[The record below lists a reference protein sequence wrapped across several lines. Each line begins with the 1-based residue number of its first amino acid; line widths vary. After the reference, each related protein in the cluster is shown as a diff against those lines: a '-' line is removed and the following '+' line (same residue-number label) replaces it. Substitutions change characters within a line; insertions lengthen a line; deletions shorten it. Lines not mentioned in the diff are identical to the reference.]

1 MNKKQVFEHFKHL
14 SSKNSQHMNVTELS
28 VDSIVFTVRV
38 NYSEHHIMIS
48 VFEGQPV
55 EVVELAVIVSSYLP
69 NNRDFGYDT
78 LYNLLERNN
87 ILVHAKYA
95 LRENM
100 ISLIIRCTMQQI
112 NKQFLGEAVMLLT
125 SEVDSS
131 KGILGLS

>member
-1 MNKKQVFEHFKHL
+1 
-14 SSKNSQHMNVTELS
+14 MNVTELS